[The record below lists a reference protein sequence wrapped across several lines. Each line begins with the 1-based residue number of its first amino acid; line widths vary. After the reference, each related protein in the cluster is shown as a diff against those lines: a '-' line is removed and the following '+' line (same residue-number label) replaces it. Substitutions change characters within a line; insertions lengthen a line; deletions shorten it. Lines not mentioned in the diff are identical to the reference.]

1 MTTETTEI
9 GAGESSPA
17 PDGST
22 LGDALPREI
31 ERCRELLGAYAEI
44 GPAGAF
50 GAAMIQR
57 DIAAAHK
64 AMMEGDCVA
73 MILACEALKGCQ

>member
-1 MTTETTEI
+1 MNNETTPV
-9 GAGESSPA
+9 AGTCTSEP
-17 PDGST
+17 PCST

-31 ERCRELLGAYAEI
+31 ERCQELLVAYAEI

-50 GAAMIQR
+50 GAAMIRR

-73 MILACEALKGCQ
+73 MIRAYEALKVCR